1 MPEDTNPYVAP
12 AEDTGRSS
20 SGREPST
27 WRRNFGALRAI
38 VLTYCSIAAVFAVS
52 RHSLPPPIVYP
63 LLLAAFCCS
72 TWANFQIGPR
82 IGWSQGGLPIMI
94 VLVFGW
100 TFAYVITSLIG
111 ADVVYWILDP
121 DRLLH

>member
-1 MPEDTNPYVAP
+1 
-12 AEDTGRSS
+12 
-20 SGREPST
+20 
-27 WRRNFGALRAI
+27 
-38 VLTYCSIAAVFAVS
+38 
-52 RHSLPPPIVYP
+52 
-63 LLLAAFCCS
+63 
-72 TWANFQIGPR
+72 
-82 IGWSQGGLPIMI
+82 MI